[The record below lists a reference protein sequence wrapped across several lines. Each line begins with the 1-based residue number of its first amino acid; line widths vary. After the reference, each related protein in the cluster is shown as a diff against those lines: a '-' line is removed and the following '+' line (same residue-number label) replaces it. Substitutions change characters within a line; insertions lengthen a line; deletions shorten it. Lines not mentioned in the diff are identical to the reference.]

1 MSLLSPDDVLRAAE
15 RLQGRVRQ
23 TLVISSAAFGG
34 QLKLETLQLTGA
46 YKVRGAL
53 NALMVQ
59 VATGD
64 RRPVVAASAGNHA
77 AGVAWAGRALGLSV
91 VTVVPKEAPETK
103 VSRTRA
109 LGAQVL
115 RHGADF
121 EEAFAEAQ
129 RLSRVHGWRFLHP
142 FDDLDV
148 IAGQG
153 SLGVELLA
161 ERPDVVVLPIGGGGL
176 ASGVGTLLKAYG
188 VRVVGV
194 QIHGVDAMAQALG
207 RAAPSPLCKRTVAD
221 GIAVRSVGEKTA
233 EICREV
239 LDDLVRVTEDEVRIT
254 MRRLAL
260 EDHVIAEGAGAVAVA
275 ALGRI
280 PGRKKVAVVSGGNVD
295 PLELVRVLAP
305 RPTRRSEPYQEM
317 MIRP

>member
-1 MSLLSPDDVLRAAE
+1 M
-15 RLQGRVRQ
+15 
-23 TLVISSAAFGG
+23 
-34 QLKLETLQLTGA
+34 
-46 YKVRGAL
+46 
-53 NALMVQ
+53 
-59 VATGD
+59 
-64 RRPVVAASAGNHA
+64 
-77 AGVAWAGRALGLSV
+77 
-91 VTVVPKEAPETK
+91 
-103 VSRTRA
+103 SRTRA

-129 RLSRVHGWRFLHP
+129 RLSKVHGWRFLHP

-207 RAAPSPLCKRTVAD
+207 RAAPSTLCKRTVAD

-239 LDDLVRVTEDEVRIT
+239 LDDLVHVTEDEVRIT

>member
-1 MSLLSPDDVLRAAE
+1 MSLLTSDDVLRAAE
-15 RLQGRVRQ
+15 RLQGRVRR
-23 TLVISSAAFGG
+23 TPVVPSAAFGG
-34 QLKLETLQLTGA
+34 LLKLETLQITGA
-46 YKVRGAL
+46 YKVRGAF
-53 NALMVQ
+53 NALMMQ
-59 VATGD
+59 VASGD

-91 VTVVPKEAPETK
+91 VTVVPEGAPETK
-103 VSRTRA
+103 VTRTRSF
-109 LGAQVL
+109 GAQVL

-121 EEAFAEAQ
+121 EAAFAEAK
-129 RLSRVHGWRFLHP
+129 RLSEVHNWRFLHP

-153 SLGVELLA
+153 SVGVELLA
-161 ERPDVVVLPIGGGGL
+161 ERPDVVALPIGGGGL

-194 QIHGVDAMAQALG
+194 QIRGVDAMAQTLG
-207 RAAPSPLCKRTVAD
+207 HTASSTVCSRTVAD
-221 GIAVRSVGEKTA
+221 GIAVRTVGEKTA

-239 LDDLVRVTEDEVRIT
+239 LDDLVLVTEDEVRIA

-260 EDHVIAEGAGAVAVA
+260 EDHVIAEGAGAVAAA
-275 ALGRI
+275 ALDRI
-280 PGRKKVAVVSGGNVD
+280 PGHKKVAVVSGGNVD

-305 RPTRRSEPYQEM
+305 TPMRRSQPYQEM
-317 MIRP
+317 TIRP